1 MTTIENRQIQLMQS
15 IKVTQKNYEY
25 GRMIEFSAGGQN
37 LLWVVDDE
45 VVEQYEFDMLDRIEN
60 AEDDGPPENQ
70 GPNVYWPNI
79 NDGASYHARD
89 GCQMRMFWTN

>member
-45 VVEQYEFDMLDRIEN
+45 VVEQYEFDMLDRVEN
-60 AEDDGPPENQ
+60 SEDDDD
-70 GPNVYWPNI
+70 YFNI